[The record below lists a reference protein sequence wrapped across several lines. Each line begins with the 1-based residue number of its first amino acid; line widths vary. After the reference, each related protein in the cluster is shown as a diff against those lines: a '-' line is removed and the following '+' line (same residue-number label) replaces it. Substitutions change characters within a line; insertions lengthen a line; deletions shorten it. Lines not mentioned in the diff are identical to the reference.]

1 MTKHWPKLIVCNS
14 GGPPLFITY
23 DIYLS
28 LAFWFFSC
36 CTWFFK
42 RLPLVTP
49 WLHIWI
55 PPALWEETWLYLK
68 AWTYDMN
75 QGLLSISRHLGLLSL
90 YYIGCSTLLE
100 IGDCP
105 ENKQLW
111 GRSCP
116 YQENCLKPAQKAKC
130 FLTCDQSHPDSW
142 WHGLLSDLRAV
153 VVQSLSRVRV
163 FVSPWTAARQAS
175 LSIINSQDT
184 QTHVHWIGDTIQP
197 SHPLS
202 SPSPSTP
209 VKLKSLL
216 TRS

>member
-1 MTKHWPKLIVCNS
+1 
-14 GGPPLFITY
+14 
-23 DIYLS
+23 
-28 LAFWFFSC
+28 
-36 CTWFFK
+36 
-42 RLPLVTP
+42 
-49 WLHIWI
+49 
-55 PPALWEETWLYLK
+55 
-68 AWTYDMN
+68 MN

-175 LSIINSQDT
+175 LSITSSWSSLKLMSIES
-184 QTHVHWIGDTIQP
+184 VMP
-197 SHPLS
+197 SNHLILCHPFSCLQS
-202 SPSPSTP
+202 FPASG
-209 VKLKSLL
+209 LF
-216 TRS
+216 